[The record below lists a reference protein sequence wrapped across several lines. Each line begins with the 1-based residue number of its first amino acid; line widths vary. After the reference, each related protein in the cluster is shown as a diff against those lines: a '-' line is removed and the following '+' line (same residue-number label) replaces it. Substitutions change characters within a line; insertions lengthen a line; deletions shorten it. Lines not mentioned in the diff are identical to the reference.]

1 MNENTNT
8 GSLDNEKANQVIRN
22 TRIEFRVTDDEKAK
36 IEANSGNLSTA
47 SFLRDLGL
55 RKRIKMHYVT
65 LSPEQ
70 KACDRNLKAM
80 GNNLN
85 QMIRHI
91 GTVYKQG
98 VIDAELYV
106 DLMSK
111 FQTFAESHDHAV
123 NLLASY
129 KNVSEAT

>member
-22 TRIEFRVTDDEKAK
+22 TRIEFRVTDAEKAK

-47 SFLRDLGL
+47 CFLRDLGM
-55 RKRIKMHYVT
+55 RKRIKMHYLT

-70 KACDRNLKAM
+70 KACDKNLKAM

-98 VIDAELYV
+98 VIDADIYI

-111 FQTFAESHDHAV
+111 FQTFSDSHDQAV
-123 NLLASY
+123 KLLASHQ
-129 KNVSEAT
+129 NVPEAS

>member
-22 TRIEFRVTDDEKAK
+22 TRIELRVTDEEKAK

-47 SFLRDLGL
+47 CFLRDLGL
-55 RKRIKMHYVT
+55 RKRIKMHYLT

-70 KACDRNLKAM
+70 KACDKNLKGM

-85 QMIRHI
+85 QIITHFH
-91 GTVYKQG
+91 TVYKQG
-98 VIDAELYV
+98 VIDAELYINF
-106 DLMSK
+106 MAK
-111 FQTFAESHDHAV
+111 FQTFSESHDHAV
-123 NLLASY
+123 NLLASHQ
-129 KNVSEAT
+129 NVPEAT